1 MAKILSVVGA
11 RPQFVKAAPTSA
23 AIRRRHEEVLVHTGQ
38 HYDDNLSAVFFD
50 ELGIPEPDYN
60 LGVGSATHAV
70 QTGEMMRRLDDVV
83 EEESPHLVLV
93 YGDTNSTLS
102 AALVAAKRDPLLAH
116 VEAGLR
122 SYNMDIPEEV
132 NRVLTD
138 HCSDLL
144 FVPSQSAADNLA
156 AEGLTEGVHVTGDV
170 QYDALLYACETAR
183 ERSTILDEVG
193 VADGE
198 YVLATVHRP
207 SNTDDPNR
215 LEALMAGLA
224 TSPLPVVFPVH
235 PRTEH
240 ALKEHG
246 LWADV
251 VADDTIC
258 AIDAVGYLDFVRLL
272 DGAERVATDSGG
284 VQKEAFYL
292 ATRCITLRPETE
304 WVETVECGW
313 NVLVDADPVAI
324 ERELARTDPLPE
336 RPSLYGDGDAAEAIR
351 LALEAELSAEAGCGD
366 RDDVAPPRT
375 VEDSRADGR

>member
-1 MAKILSVVGA
+1 MAKVLSVVGA

-23 AIRRRHEEVLVHTGQ
+23 AIRRSHEEVLVHTGQ

-70 QTGEMMRRLDDVV
+70 QTGEMMRRLDDVI
-83 EEESPHLVLV
+83 ERESPHLVLV
-93 YGDTNSTLS
+93 YGDTNSTLA
-102 AALVAAKRDPLLAH
+102 AALVAVKRDPLLAH

-122 SYNMDIPEEV
+122 SYNWAIPEEV

-144 FVPSQSAADNLA
+144 FVPAESAADNLA

-170 QYDALLYACETAR
+170 QYDALLSARETAR
-183 ERSTILDEVG
+183 ERSTIVEEVG

-207 SNTDDPNR
+207 SNTDDPRR
-215 LEALMAGLA
+215 LEALMDGLA
-224 TSPLPVVFPVH
+224 TSTLPVVFPVH

-246 LWADV
+246 LWTGV
-251 VADDTIC
+251 VGSETIRV
-258 AIDAVGYLDFVRLL
+258 IDAAGYLDFVRLL

-292 ATRCITLRPETE
+292 ATRCITLRSKTE

-313 NVLVDADPVAI
+313 NVLVDADPAAI
-324 ERELARTDPLPE
+324 ERDLARTDPLPQ
-336 RPSLYGDGDAAEAIR
+336 RPSLYGDGEAAEAIR
-351 LALEAELSAEAGCGD
+351 RILDAQLPVAAGSQEND
-366 RDDVAPPRT
+366 EVATPS
-375 VEDSRADGR
+375 ENSRIDGR